1 VDLPIHAERFSELKE
16 RTFKMTINRKAKR
29 YLVGL
34 AVILCFQVILVN
46 ISEPQDKLFELVSAL
61 EGEDAVARFMAEEQ
75 LVEMGDT
82 AVPALEPLATSSGFT
97 IPRQYAINV
106 LARIESEQSIRL
118 LLRILEQEPEVKV
131 RALICRHLGRLGVEE
146 AVPIIGKWLF
156 TIQGKSFNDWDGP
169 KGGDPQVLTPAY
181 AWIVHVDT
189 LREIGSEK
197 GITILEKMLTMKHG
211 GRTGRALMTVY
222 QDNLNELKKETD
234 FWNAVRQI
242 PGLEKNVNLLF
253 HFFRRDTLA
262 LIRLYRDKVVRL
274 GLEGR
279 WVLEDMRNHPDEKL
293 RQAATALLKEYD
305 KLKGE
310 DSNVKER

>member
-1 VDLPIHAERFSELKE
+1 
-16 RTFKMTINRKAKR
+16 MTINRKVKR

-34 AVILCFQVILVN
+34 AVILCFQVVLVN
-46 ISEPQDKLFELVSAL
+46 ISEPQDKPFELVSAL

-75 LVEMGDT
+75 LVEMGDV

-97 IPRQYAINV
+97 LPRQYAINV
-106 LARIESEQSIRL
+106 LARIESEQAIRL

-131 RALICRHLGRLGVEE
+131 RALICRHLGQLGVEQ

-156 TIQGKSFNDWDGP
+156 SIQGKSFNDWDGP

-189 LREIGSEK
+189 LREIGTEK
-197 GITILEKMLTMKHG
+197 GIPILEKMLTMNHG

-222 QDNLNELKKETD
+222 QDNLNELKREAA
-234 FWNAVRQI
+234 FWNAVRRV
-242 PGLEKNVNLLF
+242 PGLKEHVKLLF
-253 HFFRRDTLA
+253 DFFRRDTLA
-262 LIRLYRDKVVRL
+262 LIRLYRNKIIHL
-274 GLEGR
+274 GIEGR
-279 WVLEDMRNHPDEKL
+279 WVLEDMNNHPDGKL

-310 DSNVKER
+310 DSNVKAR